1 MPIILVARLKAK
13 EEHIDF
19 IKAGLQGL
27 VAPTLKETGCIK
39 YVLHQ
44 DQKDPSVF
52 IFIEEWASE
61 EDLNN
66 HSGSDHVKAFGKAAA
81 GMMMSRELHILSK
94 V

>member
-13 EEHIDF
+13 AEHIATV
-19 IKAGLQGL
+19 KAGLQGL
-27 VAPTLKETGCIK
+27 VAPTLKEKGCIK
-39 YVLHQ
+39 YDLHQ

-52 IFIEEWASE
+52 IFLEEWDSQ

-66 HSGSDHVKAFGKAAA
+66 HSVSAHVKAFGKAAA
-81 GMMMSRELHILSK
+81 GMMESRELHLLNK